1 MTEPQSPQPQP
12 QWTEPQPPP
21 QPPSQWTSPPP
32 APQSGWGAGGPAR
45 PERPTGV
52 TLAAIYLIVM
62 GVLLALGGAAC
73 GVFGG
78 ALTTVDPGTSGV
90 DGNLFAIGGAA
101 LALMG
106 IIVLV
111 LGVLSIAAGAGAL
124 GGKGWARWTGIVVSG
139 LFVVLGLVAIVSSL
153 GNLNEQG
160 VATGLV
166 FWAVITALYG
176 LTAYALIRAK
186 AYFAARR

>member
-21 QPPSQWTSPPP
+21 QPQWTSPPP

-78 ALTTVDPGTSGV
+78 ALSTVTPDSG
-90 DGNLFAIGGAA
+90 DFAGNPFAFVGGAIA
-101 LALMG
+101 LVG

-111 LGVLSIAAGAGAL
+111 LGVVSIAAGAGAL

-139 LFVVLGLVAIVSSL
+139 LFVILGLLAIVSSL
-153 GNLNEQG
+153 GSLNQEG

-176 LTAYALIRAK
+176 LTAYALIKAD